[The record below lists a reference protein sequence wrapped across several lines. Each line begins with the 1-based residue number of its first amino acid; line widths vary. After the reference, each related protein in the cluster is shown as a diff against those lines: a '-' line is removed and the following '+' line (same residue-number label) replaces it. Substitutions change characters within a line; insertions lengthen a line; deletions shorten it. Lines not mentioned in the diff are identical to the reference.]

1 MDGSIPTQTL
11 LFCKDNHDAA
21 LTKLHA
27 CLYAHVHTCLISP
40 ACIHKHPYASLYIH
54 PADTYSGRHASLIYI
69 FECIHRTSNNYFCT
83 LASCEHKSL
92 YVYTYTLQY
101 TYTQGH
107 TLYTSCF
114 AGGTRAYQGAWLK
127 KEVRKF
133 KKGIGSGKPTW
144 SEKIKD
150 SREPALLSRK
160 IAFKSSFHWWGELWV
175 CGSSLSPAVLIHPQL
190 SPALPAL

>member
-1 MDGSIPTQTL
+1 MMLHSQSCMHVCTHTYTRVSYPLPAFISTLMLVCISTL
-11 LFCKDNHDAA
+11 L
-21 LTKLHA
+21 T
-27 CLYAHVHTCLISP
+27 HTQGDMQVS
-40 ACIHKHPYASLYIH
+40 
-54 PADTYSGRHASLIYI
+54 YI

-107 TLYTSCF
+107 TLYFSCF